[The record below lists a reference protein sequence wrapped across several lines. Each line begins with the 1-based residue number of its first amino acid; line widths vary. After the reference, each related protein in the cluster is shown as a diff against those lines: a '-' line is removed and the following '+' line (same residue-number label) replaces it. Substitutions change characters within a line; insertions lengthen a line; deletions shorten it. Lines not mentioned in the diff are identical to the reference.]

1 MYTKTHLK
9 SVTSNRIKSHK
20 ILYGLTVA
28 LIFMAFISCDQ
39 KSSINK
45 SRITYKTKKDNSV
58 TNNTLHKSRI
68 AGETPRVNQGEPMIK
83 TSMIKIKP
91 LEKGSNQDG
100 EGNALAEKGI
110 TQSNTVSPAS
120 SSDYDPLT
128 NDIAR
133 FFAGKDLSK
142 QSRLYDWSQ
151 KKNYS
156 AYKKHN
162 GDLWKLFQASN
173 IEKIIKW
180 RKANLPR
187 NTNNTVFYPFSG
199 PDVINMLAFFPDAKD
214 YILFG
219 LEEPGI
225 VPEPLK
231 LTYTKAHSGLWQL
244 AKAIRTI
251 LKVNFFVTKNMI
263 RNLGDRSFSGIA
275 GVMMYFLA
283 KLDYEVLDVKKIWIN
298 SKSQIV
304 RDNKSLNE
312 KAYIPGIEILFRKD
326 KASHIQRL
334 RYFKVDVEN
343 KMLKLYPNFIP
354 YIESQTPFTT
364 IIKSASYLMHNYIL
378 FTKIRDTI
386 TSKSDY
392 ILQDDSGVPLK
403 HFLNDNWKLSYYGY
417 YKRPVHIFNGRV
429 QRKLRENMKK
439 HSKGPL
445 PFSYGYTYRKGR
457 SNLVLAQKLTKTK

>member
-1 MYTKTHLK
+1 MYTRTQSIKEGK
-9 SVTSNRIKSHK
+9 IKSHK
-20 ILYGLTVA
+20 VLYGLMTA
-28 LIFMAFISCDQ
+28 FILMAFISCDK
-39 KSSINK
+39 KSSMSK
-45 SRITYKTKKDNSV
+45 SHITYEIKKENPVS
-58 TNNTLHKSRI
+58 NETLHKSRI
-68 AGETPRVNQGEPMIK
+68 IGRTHRVTQSDALIK
-83 TSMIKIKP
+83 TSIAKTGIWK
-91 LEKGSNQDG
+91 KASNNDG
-100 EGNALAEKGI
+100 KEISPIAEEL
-110 TQSNTVSPAS
+110 TQSNAVNPVS

-142 QSRLYDWSQ
+142 ESKLYNWSQ

-162 GDLWKLFQASN
+162 HDLWRLFQGSN
-173 IEKIIKW
+173 LKKIITW
-180 RKANLPR
+180 RKANLPK
-187 NTNNTVFYPFSG
+187 NTNDTVVYPFSG
-199 PDVINMLAFFPDAKD
+199 PDVINMLAFFPDAKN

-219 LEEPGI
+219 LEEPGM
-225 VPEPLK
+225 VPQPLK
-231 LTYTKAHSGLWQL
+231 LTYTQAHSGLWQL
-244 AKAIRTI
+244 AKSVRTI
-251 LKVNFFVTKNMI
+251 LKVNFFVTKNMV
-263 RNLGDRSFSGIA
+263 RNLGDRSFSGIG

-283 KLDYEVLDVKKIWIN
+283 KLDYEVLDVKKIGIN

-304 RDNKSLNE
+304 RNDQSLNE
-312 KAYIPGIEILFRKD
+312 KTHIPGIEILFRRD
-326 KASHIQRL
+326 KTSRIQRL

-343 KMLKLYPNFIP
+343 KSLKLYPNFIP

-386 TSKSDY
+386 TSKSNY
-392 ILQDDSGVPLK
+392 ILQDDSGVPIK
-403 HFLNDNWKLSYYGY
+403 HFLNDNWKLSYFGY
-417 YKRPVHIFNGRV
+417 YKRPVRIFNGRV
-429 QRKLRENMKK
+429 QSKLRENMKK